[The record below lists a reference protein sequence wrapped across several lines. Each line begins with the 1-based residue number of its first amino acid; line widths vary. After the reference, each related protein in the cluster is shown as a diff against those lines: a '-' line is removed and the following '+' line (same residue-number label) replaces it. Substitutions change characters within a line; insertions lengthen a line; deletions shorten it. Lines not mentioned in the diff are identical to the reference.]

1 MCTAGATS
9 ERMLGEWVR
18 RRGIREEMVIIDK
31 GAHTRAGQKRLT
43 PADITADLHEGLSR
57 LGTDYIDLYLL
68 HRDDPAMGV
77 GPIVEVLNEYLS
89 AGRIRAF
96 GGSNWTAGR
105 IAEAN
110 DYAAAH
116 GLVGFAASSPN
127 LSLAVPRQVPW
138 AGGCLIAEYLRPFVH
153 LTAMVGRVS
162 IGA

>member
-1 MCTAGATS
+1 
-9 ERMLGEWVR
+9 MLGEWVR

-116 GLVGFAASSPN
+116 ARPDGFRRQQPPTFPWPSLGRCPGPEAA
-127 LSLAVPRQVPW
+127 
-138 AGGCLIAEYLRPFVH
+138 
-153 LTAMVGRVS
+153 
-162 IGA
+162 

>member
-1 MCTAGATS
+1 
-9 ERMLGEWVR
+9 MLGEWVR

-96 GGSNWTAGR
+96 GGSDWTGWP
-105 IAEAN
+105 
-110 DYAAAH
+110 DYRGQRLRRRPRTAWWVSPPAA
-116 GLVGFAASSPN
+116 PN